1 MAEKSA
7 KRDRIIEAA
16 KSCFLNYGFEKTSM
30 SDIAKQVN
38 ISRTAIY
45 QHFENKE
52 AIFCAI
58 VEQLHQETLAQAAIA
73 LTQQQGTITQRI
85 LEAFESRMIVLFAL
99 VADSIHGDELTDI
112 NSRVAAK
119 INRDAIA
126 DFTQMLTQAIKTAV
140 SQSEIQLSRLELS
153 SFEAAELLV
162 NSAQGLKQAATSV
175 EDLRG
180 RLKQLIRVFEQAT
193 ISF

>member
-1 MAEKSA
+1 M
-7 KRDRIIEAA
+7 EAA

-73 LTQQQGTITQRI
+73 LNQQQGTITQSI
-85 LEAFESRMIVLFAL
+85 LEAFESR
-99 VADSIHGDELTDI
+99 
-112 NSRVAAK
+112 
-119 INRDAIA
+119 
-126 DFTQMLTQAIKTAV
+126 
-140 SQSEIQLSRLELS
+140 
-153 SFEAAELLV
+153 
-162 NSAQGLKQAATSV
+162 
-175 EDLRG
+175 
-180 RLKQLIRVFEQAT
+180 
-193 ISF
+193 